1 MKRMKDDF
9 SDIIEKKRI
18 KAVYQP
24 IVSLRDGKVIGY
36 EALSRIINPKEI
48 TDTEELFVLAGMYGK
63 IWELEQLCRIKI
75 LEKYSKFKDVK
86 NTKIFLNVNPRVIH
100 EKNFH
105 AGFTKGTLKKYGISL
120 ESVVY
125 EITERNST
133 DDLKGFKDAIKHYK
147 DQGYTIAIDDAGSC
161 YSGLNLI

>member
-100 EKNFH
+100 E
-105 AGFTKGTLKKYGISL
+105 
-120 ESVVY
+120 
-125 EITERNST
+125 
-133 DDLKGFKDAIKHYK
+133 
-147 DQGYTIAIDDAGSC
+147 
-161 YSGLNLI
+161 